1 MLVNLEFGRCGSS
14 LLIATIIM
22 MKWKAGMSAEYEK
35 GQSRLRVQK
44 EEVKQTHGFVTLNE
58 KKF

>member
-44 EEVKQTHGFVTLNE
+44 EEVK
-58 KKF
+58 